1 MFSSIQLLCE
11 LINFKFRLIQL
22 LFHLLRLQMFSYDCR
37 ERRTNAFLADNNRPA
52 VKTYNFLDFCFLKLH
67 VSLSFSSLF
76 LLFRTHT
83 IHARIYCYSQQILIP
98 NKKHCDDDYHE
109 HIILS
114 SFTFR
119 CSSHITSII
128 SSSNKFQELWK
139 ENLMKTLGEEKKNRQ
154 VVARA
159 MLTVSL
165 FWNFSFRRDL
175 LSTVCGSFFVFRL
188 FLPHFLS
195 CFGFFIPLE
204 VIFFFIFRFV
214 VASNPDDRTS
224 LILFFSFLSSLE
236 VIQWFNEIHVLL
248 FSWIDE
254 KIIFIFWDLL
264 VFFSRCGEVFNLR
277 SRLFFLLFNF
287 IESQNEF
294 N

>member
-139 ENLMKTLGEEKKNRQ
+139 ENLMKTLGDEKKKSSGCC
-154 VVARA
+154 ARDVNSF
-159 MLTVSL
+159 TVLKLLIPPRFVEHRLWLFLRLSSFPSSFSFL
-165 FWNFSFRRDL
+165 FWFFHSIGSDFFFHLSFR
-175 LSTVCGSFFVFRL
+175 C
-188 FLPHFLS
+188 
-195 CFGFFIPLE
+195 CFKSRRSNKFDF
-204 VIFFFIFRFV
+204 IFFFPF
-214 VASNPDDRTS
+214 
-224 LILFFSFLSSLE
+224 LIGSDSM
-236 VIQWFNEIHVLL
+236 V
-248 FSWIDE
+248 
-254 KIIFIFWDLL
+254 
-264 VFFSRCGEVFNLR
+264 
-277 SRLFFLLFNF
+277 
-287 IESQNEF
+287 
-294 N
+294 